1 MKINLIKIV
10 SSTFIIAVFGLVAIG
25 SLEDDNNGNSTNVK
39 GNDTN
44 VTEPTPK
51 PTQEISIETIN
62 FDDLPTN
69 YQDQI
74 EGAGCAFSLSPE
86 GDAINLNGLMKINGL
101 YELLNYTEINDR
113 KTMLYINKNWEFQIN
128 IEYEK
133 TGEPGDGSELE
144 GTATL
149 KSRNTNDVKKFKVFG
164 GCGC

>member
-1 MKINLIKIV
+1 MFAVSIYSFSLIGCTGTTTENNDSNTNK
-10 SSTFIIAVFGLVAIG
+10 SDSTEIKK
-25 SLEDDNNGNSTNVK
+25 EN
-39 GNDTN
+39 
-44 VTEPTPK
+44 
-51 PTQEISIETIN
+51 QISIETIN

-74 EGAGCAFSLSPE
+74 EGAGCAFSEDKDGESV
-86 GDAINLNGLMKINGL
+86 ISNGLMKINGL
-101 YELLNYTEINDR
+101 YEFLEYVETHDR
-113 KTMLYINKNWEFQIN
+113 KEMLYINKNWEFQIK